1 MKILRHCYKT
11 AQSLVSILSCPAV
24 NCLADTLAQSLVT
37 IDASLLAN
45 FSTWA
50 NDRDVGQHVEEDL
63 GAAIGCRRV
72 IVTYVHSV
80 AVALAPHSPRESNL
94 WQPKDICDI
103 KIVKTVK
110 IQEIYLV
117 DPSLE
122 LPAGLKRWTMSDQD
136 VADNNLQVGPDLL
149 LSLLIQV
156 KINL

>member
-72 IVTYVHSV
+72 I
-80 AVALAPHSPRESNL
+80 
-94 WQPKDICDI
+94 CDI
-103 KIVKTVK
+103 NIVKQSK
-110 IQEIYLV
+110 YRKFILSIPHLNF
-117 DPSLE
+117 L
-122 LPAGLKRWTMSDQD
+122 QD
-136 VADNNLQVGPDLL
+136 
-149 LSLLIQV
+149 
-156 KINL
+156 